1 MADLAALGLSAMAC
15 VELAHRPFRATVRA
29 EGDFALGVNE
39 LAGKFGARPVPR
51 FLGAA
56 WLRLPRLT
64 PPRIR
69 PLPPPQLGSRVV
81 DLRVVD
87 DHDWQYRLATTEGTA
102 ELEIAMTGGKVTY
115 VTAELGTQTLPADET
130 PEGAWWAVIDQ
141 RIAEMFR
148 PNLLVS
154 QLMDVQAEE
163 TTRLGRPAVAL
174 TARPRPFPANPYSTW
189 APPEASRCQ
198 FTVDRETGLL
208 LSARAHVDDR
218 EVAHYQV
225 TALELTA

>member
-15 VELAHRPFRATVRA
+15 VELVHRPFRATVRA

-39 LAGKFGARPVPR
+39 LAGKFGAKPVR
-51 FLGAA
+51 GFLSAA
-56 WLRLPRLT
+56 WSRLPRLT

-69 PLPPPQLGSRVV
+69 PLPPPLVGS
-81 DLRVVD
+81 RVVD

-154 QLMDVQAEE
+154 QLMERTGRGDHPPGSSRHRAH
-163 TTRLGRPAVAL
+163 RPAPPLSRQSLLPLGAPRGHPLPVHR
-174 TARPRPFPANPYSTW
+174 RPGNSAPVPTSTSERW
-189 APPEASRCQ
+189 PITR
-198 FTVDRETGLL
+198 
-208 LSARAHVDDR
+208 
-218 EVAHYQV
+218 
-225 TALELTA
+225 